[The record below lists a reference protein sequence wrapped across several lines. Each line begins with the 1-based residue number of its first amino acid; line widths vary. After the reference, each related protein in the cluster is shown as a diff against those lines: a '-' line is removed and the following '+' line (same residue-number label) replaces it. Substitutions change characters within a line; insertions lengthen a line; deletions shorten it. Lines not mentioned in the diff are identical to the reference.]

1 MGRVSQPKTWFSQCR
16 APKKNTFG
24 STGRGRFL
32 STESNKIDEPLKVEE
47 AETLQTPPP
56 ALEKE
61 ILHSWDSMKNLELKL
76 LDLLWDGISIYLSV
90 FKFFWNLLLILGGN
104 GFVGSHICKE
114 ALDRGLSVAS
124 LSRSGKSSIQESWA
138 NKVDWRKGDLLSGDS
153 WKEALD
159 GVTSVISCVGGF
171 GSNAHMYKI
180 NGTANINA
188 VKAAAEK
195 GIKRF
200 VYISAAGFGVI
211 NYLIQ
216 GYYDGKRAT
225 ETELLTKFPYGHVI
239 LRPGFIYGT
248 RRVGS
253 MKVPLGVIGSP
264 LEMVMQYAKPLT
276 QVPIVGPVLTPPVDV
291 KAVAKV
297 AVRGAIDPVFPPGI
311 VDVYALKRYSQQK

>member
-1 MGRVSQPKTWFSQCR
+1 MSRLIHSRLSPSRFF
-16 APKKNTFG
+16 NTLG
-24 STGRGRFL
+24 SIRRGRYL

-47 AETLQTPPP
+47 AEPVNAPPP
-56 ALEKE
+56 PVE
-61 ILHSWDSMKNLELKL
+61 KL
-76 LDLLWDGISIYLSV
+76 LV
-90 FKFFWNLLLILGGN
+90 LGGN

-124 LSRSGKSSIQESWA
+124 LSRSGKSSIQEPWA
-138 NKVDWRKGDLLSGDS
+138 SKVNWHQGDLLSGDS
-153 WKEALD
+153 WKEALG

-171 GSNAHMYKI
+171 GSNTYMYKI

-188 VKAAAEK
+188 VRAAAEK

-200 VYISAAGFGVI
+200 VYISASDFGVV
-211 NYLIQ
+211 NYLLQ

-225 ETELLTKFPYGHVI
+225 ETELLTRFPYGHVI

-253 MKVPLGVIGSP
+253 MKLPLGVIGSP
-264 LEMVMQYAKPLT
+264 LEMIMQYAKPLN
-276 QVPIVGPVLTPPVDV
+276 QVPVVGPLLTPPVDV

-297 AVRGAIDPVFPPGI
+297 AVRGATDPVFPPGI
-311 VDVYALKRYSQQK
+311 VDVYGLRRYSKQKTF